1 MPDIVIIPQRGTTNN
16 PAIQF
21 TGSAVNSIRM
31 EVLESG
37 SLSFVSNSGS
47 LFTIVDV
54 TTGSLH
60 AVSDISGIP
69 ILEVFSDDRV
79 VMGKFNS
86 NAFVVSGSNVSI
98 GKATQ
103 NAKLDVTGS
112 MVVTGSAA
120 VTVSMGVGTT
130 ASGTTGE
137 IRATGEIISSY
148 SDDRLKTR
156 LGVIDNPIQKIKSL
170 CGFYYSPSDMAIA
183 LGYPKKIDVGVS
195 AQQVREIL
203 PEIVTS
209 APINPQY
216 MTVRYEKLIPL
227 LIEAIKEQQSQIE
240 LLTKKVEELSKKD

>member
-1 MPDIVIIPQRGTTNN
+1 
-16 PAIQF
+16 
-21 TGSAVNSIRM
+21 
-31 EVLESG
+31 
-37 SLSFVSNSGS
+37 
-47 LFTIVDV
+47 
-54 TTGSLH
+54 
-60 AVSDISGIP
+60 
-69 ILEVFSDDRV
+69 
-79 VMGKFNS
+79 MGKFNS